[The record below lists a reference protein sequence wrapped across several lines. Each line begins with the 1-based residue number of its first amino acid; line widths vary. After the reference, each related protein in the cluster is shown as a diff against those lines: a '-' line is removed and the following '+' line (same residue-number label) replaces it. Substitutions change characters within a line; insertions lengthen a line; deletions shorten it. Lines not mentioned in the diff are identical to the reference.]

1 MTEEQK
7 IILTQYDKIKSSDW
21 LRNPIDW
28 QPIQWQFW
36 GSMFTD
42 MSVGYGKYFKSFAA
56 NLKNHLNDESFYIV
70 CGNKDD
76 VIMMFLHL
84 CKNKIIPITDEGFK
98 IFIIKGNKTFEQV
111 IDIDLLQCR
120 FEGTRESEI
129 HFKIFCPIPKK
140 FIEHLLKYK
149 LFFDSNPE
157 VVSFFKIFQKRLPPE
172 IFFELN
178 ENQNA
183 GFLAGMMDGDGSAA
197 ILVVCSNCK
206 KRNTIRSQKFNCD
219 KCGFDLKDEVRSMD
233 YNIMLDSGHDARLDE
248 ELRYLVHLGL
258 KGHLYVL
265 YVQKEAP
272 NNLSQEK
279 FDSNKERMERRII
292 GYEKLTTLL
301 KVPIFVQRHILKSN
315 LPSYNYA
322 PDVYGSIKF
331 LFTPHFRK
339 HTEKIK
345 WYGVKDIHALNLAI
359 FKKSLPFIFVN
370 KKRAVLTQV
379 IRNRGI

>member
-1 MTEEQK
+1 MNEEQK
-7 IILTQYDKIKSSDW
+7 QILAKYDEIK
-21 LRNPIDW
+21 PIDW
-28 QPIQWQFW
+28 LKNPADWLPIQFQLW
-36 GSMFTD
+36 GSLFTD

-56 NLKNHLNDESFYIV
+56 NLKGYLKNESLYIV

-76 VIMMFLHL
+76 LILMFLHL
-84 CKNKIIPITDEGFK
+84 CKNKLLPISEEGFK
-98 IFIIKGNKTFEQV
+98 IFIVKGNKTFEQV
-111 IDIDLLQCR
+111 IDIDLLQNR

-129 HFKIFCPIPKK
+129 HFKIFCPIPKE
-140 FIEHLLKYK
+140 FVEHLLKYG
-149 LFFDSNPE
+149 LFFDDNPE
-157 VVSFFKIFQKRLPPE
+157 ITSFFKIFQKRLPPK
-172 IFFELN
+172 IFSELN
-178 ENQNA
+178 EEQNA
-183 GFLAGMMDGDGSAA
+183 SFLAGMMDGDGSAA
-197 ILVVCSNCK
+197 VLVVCSQCK
-206 KRNTIRSQKFNCD
+206 KRNTIRSEKFNCD
-219 KCGFDLKDEVRSMD
+219 KCGFDLKDEARSMD

-248 ELRYLVHLGL
+248 ELRYLVNLGL

-272 NNLSQEK
+272 NNLTQEK

-301 KVPIFVQRHILKSN
+301 KIPMFTQRHILKSN

-339 HTEKIK
+339 HAEKVK
-345 WYGVKDIHALNLAI
+345 WYGVKDIHAVNLKI
-359 FKKSLPFIFVN
+359 LKKSLPYIFIN

-379 IRNRGI
+379 IKNRNI